1 MEIKSIRAWLKNS
14 KRSQAWLADAVGVD
28 VVTVNRWLTE
38 RAAIS
43 LPCQKL
49 IARLMEEG
57 EGKPCAYSSPSASLT
72 DEQID
77 TAAQSIG
84 KSSKELIRGV
94 LYHVS
99 DKITDAATS
108 EEKEH

>member
-1 MEIKSIRAWLKNS
+1 MDRLRIKEWLDQ
-14 KRSQAWLADAVGVD
+14 KRKTQSWLAEQLGV
-28 VVTVNRWLTE
+28 TFASVNKWINGRG
-38 RAAIS
+38 AIS
-43 LPCQKL
+43 PAFKKL
-49 IARLMEEG
+49 ITRMMNEG
-57 EGKPCAYSSPSASLT
+57 EGTQDDSLAPSASLT

-99 DKITDAATS
+99 DKIADVATS
-108 EEKEH
+108 EEKDH